1 MKRQSKAE
9 EALSK
14 QVKSITVQIADHD
27 RQIAMLIAQKA
38 TLLRLKDEIEIEIE
52 RLLQARQLAS
62 KERKFS

>member
-27 RQIAMLIAQKA
+27 RQIAMLMAQKA

>member
-62 KERKFS
+62 KERKSP